1 MNINWQY
8 YQAPYKDA
16 IEEIPHQLQYLFS
29 TEDPAEDIE
38 SFLYNELAPNIK
50 HQYKIYNIIEP
61 VIEVMEFNI
70 LQKGKI
76 QYKIEILNFL
86 GYIFQEYIR
95 DENCI
100 LVPPIEYQVAAPKL
114 SLQCSDEFKLY
125 KRFQS
130 FVKRVFSD
138 NIDTEI
144 PEVIF
149 YKSVLDNSQKT
160 FETLMH
166 NANLQN
172 IGESLFAC
180 GLMSFK
186 NPNLKLH
193 NLNITQQNS
202 ITNLGLCINR
212 MEFDER
218 LATNSLSTPIQH
230 PFVWGNGYE
239 CVLATSSMMIDSL
252 HKDLRKQKNTIDN
265 IMNGYDTIKKLN
277 IDEEVDFPPHR
288 FMLEDLSS
296 VLFQEHLGRGIL
308 IDKNDLTEIQLYFYN
323 LLSKEYHTHTY
334 TLLYAGI
341 IPNGISI
348 EDLNNIDDIYNCYN

>member
-1 MNINWQY
+1 MNINWQH
-8 YQAPYKDA
+8 YQAPYKEA

-76 QYKIEILNFL
+76 
-86 GYIFQEYIR
+86 
-95 DENCI
+95 
-100 LVPPIEYQVAAPKL
+100 PPIEYQVAAPKL
-114 SLQCSDEFKLY
+114 SLQCFDEFKFY

-172 IGESLFAC
+172 IGASLFAC

-186 NPNLKLH
+186 NPNLKIH
-193 NLNITQQNS
+193 NLNITQQNR

-218 LATNSLSTPIQH
+218 LAINSLSTPTRH
-230 PFVWGNGYE
+230 SFVWGNGYE

-252 HKDLRKQKNTIDN
+252 HKDLRSQKNTIDN
-265 IMNGYDTIKKLN
+265 IMNGYDTIKKIN
-277 IDEEVDFPPHR
+277 IDEEIDFPPHR

-296 VLFQEHLGRGIL
+296 VLFKEHLGRGIL

-323 LLSKEYHTHTY
+323 LLSKEYRTHTY

-341 IPNGISI
+341 IPNGMSI
-348 EDLNNIDDIYNCYN
+348 EDVNNIDDIYNCYN

>member
-1 MNINWQY
+1 MNINWQH
-8 YQAPYKDA
+8 YQAPYKEA
-16 IEEIPHQLQYLFS
+16 IEDIPHQLQYLFS
-29 TEDPAEDIE
+29 TEDSSEDIE
-38 SFLYNELAPNIK
+38 YFLYNELAPNIK

-130 FVKRVFSD
+130 FVKRVFPD
-138 NIDTEI
+138 NIETQI

-186 NPNLKLH
+186 KSQFENP
-193 NLNITQQNS
+193 
-202 ITNLGLCINR
+202 
-212 MEFDER
+212 
-218 LATNSLSTPIQH
+218 
-230 PFVWGNGYE
+230 
-239 CVLATSSMMIDSL
+239 
-252 HKDLRKQKNTIDN
+252 
-265 IMNGYDTIKKLN
+265 
-277 IDEEVDFPPHR
+277 
-288 FMLEDLSS
+288 
-296 VLFQEHLGRGIL
+296 
-308 IDKNDLTEIQLYFYN
+308 
-323 LLSKEYHTHTY
+323 
-334 TLLYAGI
+334 
-341 IPNGISI
+341 
-348 EDLNNIDDIYNCYN
+348 

>member
-1 MNINWQY
+1 MNINWQH
-8 YQAPYKDA
+8 YQAPYKEA

-29 TEDPAEDIE
+29 TEDSSEDIE
-38 SFLYNELAPNIK
+38 YFLYNELALNMK

-100 LVPPIEYQVAAPKL
+100 LVSPIEYQVAAPKL

-138 NIDTEI
+138 NIDTQI

-172 IGESLFAC
+172 IGEFLFAC

-186 NPNLKLH
+186 NPNLKIH
-193 NLNITQQNS
+193 NLNISQQNS

-218 LATNSLSTPIQH
+218 LATNSSYVFI
-230 PFVWGNGYE
+230 
-239 CVLATSSMMIDSL
+239 
-252 HKDLRKQKNTIDN
+252 TIEQPKLIRN
-265 IMNGYDTIKKLN
+265 IR
-277 IDEEVDFPPHR
+277 V
-288 FMLEDLSS
+288 
-296 VLFQEHLGRGIL
+296 
-308 IDKNDLTEIQLYFYN
+308 
-323 LLSKEYHTHTY
+323 
-334 TLLYAGI
+334 
-341 IPNGISI
+341 
-348 EDLNNIDDIYNCYN
+348 